1 MLGSHPWPASLQ
13 LPSVQPSLRWATAGP
28 PGGPAQLS
36 RRFCTGSGAA
46 FTTDLDVRHRVLQ
59 RPQPLC
65 SQASCHVLQE
75 LVGGDSWGT
84 WRGPLAGLPSHC
96 PGTSPFSGMACGEP
110 QGQVGACYVRSEGQ
124 DSRLQSARRHSVGS
138 VGHTVCG
145 TEPPAVQ
152 HRPSEGGCPAVA
164 WCLSPSTQRAPP
176 GVPVPNTRETGSP
189 EGQEAQR
196 RERNPTCQVRTVC
209 PASSPALGTCLGPP
223 LLWTPGMLGGG
234 CSPLPPR
241 AVCHLSAFGSREHTG
256 ALRVLTV
263 WSLHDTA
270 LTENLC
276 PASKCHRARQGSV
289 PLAR

>member
-1 MLGSHPWPASLQ
+1 M
-13 LPSVQPSLRWATAGP
+13 
-28 PGGPAQLS
+28 
-36 RRFCTGSGAA
+36 
-46 FTTDLDVRHRVLQ
+46 
-59 RPQPLC
+59 
-65 SQASCHVLQE
+65 
-75 LVGGDSWGT
+75 
-84 WRGPLAGLPSHC
+84 PSHC

-176 GVPVPNTRETGSP
+176 GVLVPNTRETGSP

-223 LLWTPGMLGGG
+223 SPVDTWHAGRGMLSSPSESRVPPLSLWEPRTHRGSPGSDRVVTTRH
-234 CSPLPPR
+234 CS
-241 AVCHLSAFGSREHTG
+241 
-256 ALRVLTV
+256 
-263 WSLHDTA
+263 D
-270 LTENLC
+270 
-276 PASKCHRARQGSV
+276 
-289 PLAR
+289 